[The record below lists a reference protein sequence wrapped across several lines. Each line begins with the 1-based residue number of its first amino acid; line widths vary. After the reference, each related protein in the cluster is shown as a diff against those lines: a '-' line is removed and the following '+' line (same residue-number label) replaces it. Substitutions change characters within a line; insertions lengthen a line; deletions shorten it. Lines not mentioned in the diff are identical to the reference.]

1 MTAFIIYILK
11 STLCLSAFYLLYR
24 LLFRGTTHFRFN
36 RRVLLLGLLVCS
48 LLPLVHFTLEEELPV
63 HRSLRMLDEAL
74 TKVTLPQTRQAE
86 VGAVVSA
93 DAGESTFLYSRF
105 FFFLYVGGCS
115 FVLLLFLAAYIR
127 MWHLIKS
134 ASVYRESGVC
144 WIVTDRQVSPFSWGN
159 YIVMNRKDYEA
170 YPLIRLHE
178 QMHVFYGHSWD
189 SLWMQLL
196 QVFHWF
202 NPVVWLWQKELR
214 DLHEYQADHG
224 VISCGIDVKTY
235 QLLLVEKAVGTRLYS
250 MACGFDHCS
259 LKKRITMMMRNP
271 TKSRARWRALA
282 IVPAVAVAL
291 TVVNVPAVAATLRSL
306 GSTDRVE
313 MQAPV
318 TGGKVTQKTD
328 AAQEQPVTG
337 GETMPRYIG
346 GDAKLI
352 QDLCD
357 IMQGVPE
364 GTPEGRTLVKFTVSA
379 EGNITDPEV
388 VRTGGEELDRFVL
401 ENITRLGRFTPGT
414 VDGKPVAVTYM
425 LPVVYKLKAD

>member
-48 LLPLVHFTLEEELPV
+48 LLPVVHFTLEEELPV

-93 DAGESTFLYSRF
+93 DVGESTFLYSRF

-259 LKKRITMMMRNP
+259 LKKRITMMMERKTPGWKRLYILIAFPLAAGAVFVCAQPKVDAALQTVVVRQAAMCDSSSLNMSVSAADYAGLAPDAVAFDVYVNQRNQLMIGVFDKMDVVKLEGCCIEEIGSRLLFTICQEQGGAADSGLHHSRP
-271 TKSRARWRALA
+271 ECEDGLRLRDQAADKSR
-282 IVPAVAVAL
+282 I
-291 TVVNVPAVAATLRSL
+291 
-306 GSTDRVE
+306 
-313 MQAPV
+313 
-318 TGGKVTQKTD
+318 
-328 AAQEQPVTG
+328 
-337 GETMPRYIG
+337 
-346 GDAKLI
+346 
-352 QDLCD
+352 
-357 IMQGVPE
+357 
-364 GTPEGRTLVKFTVSA
+364 
-379 EGNITDPEV
+379 
-388 VRTGGEELDRFVL
+388 
-401 ENITRLGRFTPGT
+401 
-414 VDGKPVAVTYM
+414 
-425 LPVVYKLKAD
+425 

>member
-259 LKKRITMMMRNP
+259 LKKRITMMMERKTP
-271 TKSRARWRALA
+271 GWKRLYILIAFPLAAGAVFVFAQPKVDAALQ
-282 IVPAVAVAL
+282 
-291 TVVNVPAVAATLRSL
+291 TVVVRQAAMCDS
-306 GSTDRVE
+306 SF
-313 MQAPV
+313 
-318 TGGKVTQKTD
+318 GG
-328 AAQEQPVTG
+328 
-337 GETMPRYIG
+337 
-346 GDAKLI
+346 
-352 QDLCD
+352 
-357 IMQGVPE
+357 
-364 GTPEGRTLVKFTVSA
+364 
-379 EGNITDPEV
+379 
-388 VRTGGEELDRFVL
+388 
-401 ENITRLGRFTPGT
+401 
-414 VDGKPVAVTYM
+414 
-425 LPVVYKLKAD
+425 

>member
-1 MTAFIIYILK
+1 M
-11 STLCLSAFYLLYR
+11 
-24 LLFRGTTHFRFN
+24 
-36 RRVLLLGLLVCS
+36 CS

-196 QVFHWF
+196 QIFHWF

-259 LKKRITMMMRNP
+259 LKKRITMMMERKTP
-271 TKSRARWRALA
+271 GWKRLYILIAFPLAAGAVFVFAQPKVDAALQ
-282 IVPAVAVAL
+282 
-291 TVVNVPAVAATLRSL
+291 TVV
-306 GSTDRVE
+306 
-313 MQAPV
+313 
-318 TGGKVTQKTD
+318 
-328 AAQEQPVTG
+328 
-337 GETMPRYIG
+337 
-346 GDAKLI
+346 
-352 QDLCD
+352 
-357 IMQGVPE
+357 
-364 GTPEGRTLVKFTVSA
+364 
-379 EGNITDPEV
+379 
-388 VRTGGEELDRFVL
+388 VR
-401 ENITRLGRFTPGT
+401 
-414 VDGKPVAVTYM
+414 
-425 LPVVYKLKAD
+425 

>member
-259 LKKRITMMMRNP
+259 LKKRITMMMERKTPGWKRLYILIAFPLAAGAVFVFAQPKVDAALQTVVVRQAAMCDSSSLNMSVSAADYAGLAP
-271 TKSRARWRALA
+271 VGRIGRCCIEEIGSRLLFPICQEQGGAADSGLHHSRPECEDGLRLRDQAADKSR
-282 IVPAVAVAL
+282 I
-291 TVVNVPAVAATLRSL
+291 
-306 GSTDRVE
+306 
-313 MQAPV
+313 
-318 TGGKVTQKTD
+318 
-328 AAQEQPVTG
+328 
-337 GETMPRYIG
+337 
-346 GDAKLI
+346 
-352 QDLCD
+352 
-357 IMQGVPE
+357 
-364 GTPEGRTLVKFTVSA
+364 
-379 EGNITDPEV
+379 
-388 VRTGGEELDRFVL
+388 
-401 ENITRLGRFTPGT
+401 
-414 VDGKPVAVTYM
+414 
-425 LPVVYKLKAD
+425 

>member
-48 LLPLVHFTLEEELPV
+48 LLPVVHFTLEEELPV

-93 DAGESTFLYSRF
+93 DVGESTFLYSRF

-259 LKKRITMMMRNP
+259 LKKRITMMMERKTPGWKRLYILIAFPLAAGAVFVFAQPKVDAALQTVVVRQAAMCDSSSLNMSVSAADYAGLAPDAVAFDVYVNQRNQLMIGVFDKMDVVKLEGLADAVP
-271 TKSRARWRALA
+271 ERLVAEFLFPICQEQGGAADSGLHHSRPECEDGLRLRDQAADKSR
-282 IVPAVAVAL
+282 I
-291 TVVNVPAVAATLRSL
+291 
-306 GSTDRVE
+306 
-313 MQAPV
+313 
-318 TGGKVTQKTD
+318 
-328 AAQEQPVTG
+328 
-337 GETMPRYIG
+337 
-346 GDAKLI
+346 
-352 QDLCD
+352 
-357 IMQGVPE
+357 
-364 GTPEGRTLVKFTVSA
+364 
-379 EGNITDPEV
+379 
-388 VRTGGEELDRFVL
+388 
-401 ENITRLGRFTPGT
+401 
-414 VDGKPVAVTYM
+414 
-425 LPVVYKLKAD
+425 

>member
-250 MACGFDHCS
+250 Y
-259 LKKRITMMMRNP
+259 P
-271 TKSRARWRALA
+271 
-282 IVPAVAVAL
+282 
-291 TVVNVPAVAATLRSL
+291 
-306 GSTDRVE
+306 
-313 MQAPV
+313 
-318 TGGKVTQKTD
+318 
-328 AAQEQPVTG
+328 
-337 GETMPRYIG
+337 
-346 GDAKLI
+346 
-352 QDLCD
+352 
-357 IMQGVPE
+357 
-364 GTPEGRTLVKFTVSA
+364 
-379 EGNITDPEV
+379 
-388 VRTGGEELDRFVL
+388 
-401 ENITRLGRFTPGT
+401 
-414 VDGKPVAVTYM
+414 
-425 LPVVYKLKAD
+425 

>member
-24 LLFRGTTHFRFN
+24 LLFRGITHFRFN

-159 YIVMNRKDYEA
+159 YIVMNR
-170 YPLIRLHE
+170 I
-178 QMHVFYGHSWD
+178 
-189 SLWMQLL
+189 
-196 QVFHWF
+196 
-202 NPVVWLWQKELR
+202 
-214 DLHEYQADHG
+214 
-224 VISCGIDVKTY
+224 TY
-235 QLLLVEKAVGTRLYS
+235 
-250 MACGFDHCS
+250 
-259 LKKRITMMMRNP
+259 KRES
-271 TKSRARWRALA
+271 KCFA
-282 IVPAVAVAL
+282 
-291 TVVNVPAVAATLRSL
+291 
-306 GSTDRVE
+306 
-313 MQAPV
+313 
-318 TGGKVTQKTD
+318 
-328 AAQEQPVTG
+328 
-337 GETMPRYIG
+337 
-346 GDAKLI
+346 
-352 QDLCD
+352 
-357 IMQGVPE
+357 
-364 GTPEGRTLVKFTVSA
+364 
-379 EGNITDPEV
+379 
-388 VRTGGEELDRFVL
+388 
-401 ENITRLGRFTPGT
+401 
-414 VDGKPVAVTYM
+414 
-425 LPVVYKLKAD
+425 